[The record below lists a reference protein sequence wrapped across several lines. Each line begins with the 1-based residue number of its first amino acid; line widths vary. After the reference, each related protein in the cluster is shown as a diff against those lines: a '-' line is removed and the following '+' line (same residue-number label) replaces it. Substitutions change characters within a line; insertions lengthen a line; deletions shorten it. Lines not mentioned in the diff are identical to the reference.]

1 MKKEPD
7 LDFSSFRP
15 LSPDFYAGKIE
26 KMYFM
31 STFQAVS
38 HQIAKEITSI
48 QSDFFLHFHY
58 SDIQF
63 HIIKSKFKATL
74 PVYH

>member
-1 MKKEPD
+1 MLGKLKKCI
-7 LDFSSFRP
+7 LCF
-15 LSPDFYAGKIE
+15 
-26 KMYFM
+26 
-31 STFQAVS
+31 TFQVVS

-63 HIIKSKFKATL
+63 HIIKRKFKATL